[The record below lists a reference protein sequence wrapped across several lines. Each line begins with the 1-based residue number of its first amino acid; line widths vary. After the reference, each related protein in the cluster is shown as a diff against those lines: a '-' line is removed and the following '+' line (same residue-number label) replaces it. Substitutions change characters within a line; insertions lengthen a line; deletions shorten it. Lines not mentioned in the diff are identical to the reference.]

1 MRKIE
6 IFSSAFRIGKKMNA
20 MNTKHIDEIVL
31 RLKAASD
38 AYYNSD
44 KALMTDEEYDAL
56 REELESLSPEHPFL
70 TAVGAP
76 VKGKTVKLPF
86 VMASLNKI
94 KPGTGAVSSFAAKAS
109 VKTWILSEKLDGIS
123 ALWYGNR
130 LYLRGDG
137 LNGVDVTAYAPHI
150 QGLKKTELAIRGE
163 LIVPRGVLPKETLA
177 RSWVNGQFHQK
188 EPIPSE
194 LRKVHFVAYELL
206 NTTLVPWEQFKALKQ
221 LEFEV
226 PWHIGIPSGF
236 MNDDKLSQY
245 LLEQREKSQYDT
257 DGIVVSENIHV
268 DQPKTVKNPSHKVAF
283 KMLLTEQCAET
294 TIVEVEWNPSAQGYL
309 IPRLQVTPVVVG
321 TARIEFVT
329 AHNARFVVDNKL
341 APGAKILIR
350 RSGDVIP
357 AVERVVQA
365 AKEAKM
371 PTAHPWKWLNED
383 STAAHIVLDE
393 TKIQNTPK
401 EVLQARL
408 VLFAKTFELT
418 GLGPGIALKLV
429 DAGLQTP
436 GKLVKASEQA
446 IVNAIGTANGAKL
459 YKQLS
464 EICLKITELKLM
476 VASSILPRGVGE
488 TKLTLLF
495 QAQADPRLWSSL
507 PALGGWTSDSLNE
520 TCTSLPAYEKWRKE
534 EFPQFPYPILPSV
547 TSHTVTTP
555 KETKGTVCFTGVR
568 SKELEAKLVTAGYKI
583 VDGVSSK
590 LTVLVVPDGEVGNTG
605 KVKKAKDLGTVKIL
619 NLSNVEKELAL

>member
-1 MRKIE
+1 
-6 IFSSAFRIGKKMNA
+6 MNA
-20 MNTKHIDEIVL
+20 TNTMNIQSIVS
-31 RLKAASD
+31 RLQAASD

-44 KALMTDEEYDAL
+44 KALMTDDEYDAL
-56 REELESLSPEHPFL
+56 REELERLSPEHPFL
-70 TAVGAP
+70 TSVGAP

-94 KPGTGAVSSFAAKAS
+94 KPGTGAVASFASKAT

-123 ALWYGNR
+123 ALWFGKR

-206 NTTLVPWEQFKALKQ
+206 NTSLVPWEQFKALKQ
-221 LEFEV
+221 LGFEV

-236 MNDDKLSQY
+236 MTDEKLSQY
-245 LLEQREKSQYDT
+245 LVEQREKSEYDT

-268 DQPKTVKNPSHKVAF
+268 EQPKTVKNPSHKMAF
-283 KMLLTEQCAET
+283 KMLLSEQCAET

-321 TARIEFVT
+321 TARIEYVT

-371 PTAHPWKWLNED
+371 PVNHPWKWLNED
-383 STAAHIVLDE
+383 STSAHIVLDKS
-393 TKIQNTPK
+393 KIQDTPK
-401 EVLQARL
+401 EVLQAKL
-408 VLFAKTFELT
+408 VLFAKTFELS

-436 GKLVKASEQA
+436 GKLVKASETS
-446 IVNAIGTANGAKL
+446 ISNAIGTGNGAKL
-459 YKQLS
+459 YKQLCDIS
-464 EICLKITELKLM
+464 SKMTEMKLM
-476 VASSILPRGVGE
+476 VASSILPRGIGE
-488 TKLTLLF
+488 AKLTILF
-495 QAQADPRLWSSL
+495 QAQTDPRNWHQLPELGGWSADSVKEVLSSL
-507 PALGGWTSDSLNE
+507 PAY
-520 TCTSLPAYEKWRKE
+520 AKWRAE
-534 EFPQFPYPILPSV
+534 EFPQFPYPILPA
-547 TSHTVTTP
+547 TSTP
-555 KETKGTVCFTGVR
+555 VVAAIEQKGTVCFTGVR
-568 SKELEAKLVTAGYKI
+568 SKELEAKLVSAGYKI

-590 LTVLVVPDGEVGNTG
+590 LTILVVPDGDAGNTG
-605 KVKKAKDLGTVKIL
+605 KVKKAKDYGTVKIL
-619 NLSNVEKELAL
+619 GLSDVAKQLAL